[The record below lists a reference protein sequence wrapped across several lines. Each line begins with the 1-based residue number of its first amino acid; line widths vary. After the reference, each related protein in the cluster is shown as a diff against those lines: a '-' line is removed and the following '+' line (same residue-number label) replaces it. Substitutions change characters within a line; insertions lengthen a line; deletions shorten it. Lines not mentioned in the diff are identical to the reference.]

1 MTIEKNEGIAISEKK
16 NSQNLEKDSQKK
28 WNKKE
33 KEKQIQT
40 KEIKGG
46 KKRKIGKPKAITR
59 LSKIKYEEKI
69 VQIKRVTKVVK
80 GGKKMTFR
88 AIVIIGDTK
97 RKVGVGIGRAD
108 DVNLAI
114 EKAVLN
120 GKKNLINVPL
130 TKNDSVPHVIKS
142 TYGACEIMLRPAS
155 LGTGVIA
162 GGSVRTVLELA
173 GIKNILA
180 KQFGS
185 SNILNNAKATI
196 AALTSLNEKIELGIS
211 QCKRKSLFYLHIMKK
226 YKENMRKKQTQNGQ
240 IKKIKK

>member
-1 MTIEKNEGIAISEKK
+1 MEKTVEKTPKTISEKK
-16 NSQNLEKDSQKK
+16 DTSRNRSKLKK
-28 WNKKE
+28 NTKK
-33 KEKQIQT
+33 T
-40 KEIKGG
+40 GVV
-46 KKRKIGKPKAITR
+46 R

-69 VQIKRVTKVVK
+69 VQVKRVTKVVK

-88 AIVIIGDTK
+88 AVVIVGDNK
-97 RKVGVGIGRAD
+97 RKVGVGIGRAE

-114 EKAVLN
+114 DKAILHA
-120 GKKNLINVPL
+120 KKNIIHVPL
-130 TKNDSVPHVIKS
+130 TFKLSVPHVVYS
-142 TYGACEIMLRPAS
+142 SFGACKIMLRPAA

-196 AALTSLNEKIELGIS
+196 LALTSLNNKVELGKFQS
-211 QCKRKSLFYLHIMKK
+211 SRKQAFYNKVMKK
-226 YKENMRKKQTQNGQ
+226 YKND
-240 IKKIKK
+240 